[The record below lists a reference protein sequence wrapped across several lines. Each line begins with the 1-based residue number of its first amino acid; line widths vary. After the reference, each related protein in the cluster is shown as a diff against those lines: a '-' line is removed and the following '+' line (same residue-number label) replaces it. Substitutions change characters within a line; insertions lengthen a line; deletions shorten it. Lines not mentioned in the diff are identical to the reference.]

1 MISKAAG
8 PAPTQ
13 EEVAGLLDSI
23 FTAATSDASV
33 SAAYALCD
41 LFLNS
46 VGFRGLS
53 QYGVLAAIKKAAA
66 DKKSVAKRECAQNL
80 LGALFERLPPQQ
92 RISEVVLMV
101 QDGGMV
107 ACALD
112 ALADKSSVVRESA
125 QYGLDELFKNLSSEA
140 LVVGLLPALS
150 TYLAKATGK
159 WQGTVGGYKLLQKM
173 ADKAKL
179 EVGSSKEE
187 ANDKDILREAMGT
200 KLGGLIPIVEAG
212 MHDLKT
218 EVEKQAVA
226 TMNSLTT
233 LLSNDDVAP
242 RIPLLIATMQNP
254 STETL
259 QKAIH
264 ALSQTTFVAIVTAP
278 VLALLTPLLERS
290 LNTPSTAQE
299 VLRQTVV
306 VVENLTKL
314 VHDPVEARTFL
325 PKLSPGVKAVK
336 DRASLPEVRDLATRA
351 LNVIHKAM
359 GDDDGS
365 ADSGVIE
372 RTTSDDVAKILE
384 AEIKKAGG
392 LGGDLDVFKIARP
405 YIGTMVAEDVNHRE
419 VHRISARVAPYL
431 ANIMKEDGAAEK
443 VGAGVQQYYI
453 DEDERKFGKPVKEDD
468 GEIEIVNADFSLAYG
483 GMLLLSHTNLRL
495 LKGHRYGLCGRNGAG
510 KSTLMRSIATGK
522 LEGFPPQD
530 VLRTCFVEHNQ
541 GEDADISILQFVAKD
556 PAIADQGMDRISD
569 VLTEVGFTPG
579 PQGRQSEKVGSLS
592 GGWKMKLALAR
603 AMLMR
608 ADVLLLDEPTNH
620 LDVANVKWLQEY
632 LKSHTEITSLIVS
645 HDSGFLDEVCTDIY
659 HYEPGKKLACYKGN
673 LAEFVKQKPE
683 AKSYYTL
690 SASNAQFKFP
700 PPGILTGVK
709 SNTRSILRM
718 TNCSYTYPGA
728 SKPSLYDV
736 SCQLS
741 LSSRTAIIGGN
752 GAGKSTLIKML
763 TGETIPTTGRVE
775 KHPNLRIGYIKQHAL
790 EHVEM
795 HLEKTPNQYLQWRYA
810 NGDDR
815 EVHMKQTRILS
826 AEDKAQMEKLV
837 DLKDGK
843 GGRQIEAI
851 MGRQKWKK
859 SYQYEIKWLHMLPKH
874 NSQISRETLMELG
887 FDKLIQEFDDH
898 EASREGLGF
907 RELSPKVIS
916 KHFQDLG
923 LDPEIADHN
932 EIGGLSGGQKVK
944 VVLAGAMWNN
954 PHLLVLDEPTNF
966 LDRDSLG
973 GLAVA
978 IRDYKGGVIMI
989 SHNEEFVGAL
999 CPEQW
1004 HVADGRVTHK
1014 GNLAVAADRF
1024 EDSSRPGSAFNSSVA
1039 SSAMSSAVSSANAS
1053 AVNSGA
1059 EDNGGDMSFRAK
1071 KKKKMTKKELKE
1083 REVRKRLRH
1092 IEWYV
1097 FPCLTTY
1104 IHVLLLILLQAQL
1117 SQGNSP
1123 PSGHRRRG
1131 INVLCPI
1138 VTHQTNTKSFLFIS
1152 VSGGDVIMCEKQ
1164 DRERFP

>member
-1 MISKAAG
+1 MPVMISKSGG

-13 EEVAGLLDSI
+13 AEISGLLDTI
-23 FTAATSDASV
+23 FNAASSDASI
-33 SAAYALCD
+33 SASYALCD
-41 LFLNS
+41 LLLNS
-46 VGFRGLS
+46 VGFRGLN
-53 QYGVLAAIKKAAA
+53 QYGILAEIKKAAA
-66 DKKSVAKRECAQNL
+66 DKKSGTRRESAQNL
-80 LGALFERLPPQQ
+80 LGALFERLPAQQ
-92 RISEVVLMV
+92 KISEVVLLL

-107 ACALD
+107 TCALD
-112 ALADKSSVVRESA
+112 ALADKGAVVREAA

-140 LVVGLLPALS
+140 LVVGLLPVLS
-150 TYLAKATGK
+150 TYLEKRSGK
-159 WQGTVGGYKLLQKM
+159 WQGTVGGYKLLQRM
-173 ADKAKL
+173 ADKAKM

-187 ANDKDILREAMGT
+187 ANNKDILREAMGT
-200 KLGGLIPIVEAG
+200 KLAGLIPIVGNG
-212 MHDLKT
+212 MHDLKA

-226 TMNSLTT
+226 TMTSLTT

-242 RIPLLIATMQNP
+242 RIPLLIDTMQYP

-264 ALSQTTFVAIVTAP
+264 ALSQTTFVAVVTAP

-290 LNTPSTAQE
+290 LNTPTTAQE

-314 VHDPVEARTFL
+314 VHDPVEARIFL
-325 PKLSPGVKAVK
+325 PKLKPGVKAVQ
-336 DRASLPEVRDLATRA
+336 DRASLPEVREIADRA
-351 LNVIHKAM
+351 MAVMIKAM
-359 GDDDGS
+359 GEDDGNH
-365 ADSGVIE
+365 ANGAIA
-372 RTTSDDVAKILE
+372 RTTSEDVAKVLE
-384 AEIKKAGG
+384 AEIKKANG
-392 LGGDLDVFKIARP
+392 LGGDLDVFKLARP
-405 YIGTMVAEDVNHRE
+405 YICSMVAEDVNHRE
-419 VHRISARVAPYL
+419 IARISARIAPYL
-431 ANIMKEDGAAEK
+431 QHIMKESDAAEK
-443 VGAGVQQYYI
+443 VGAAVQQFYLE
-453 DEDERKFGKPVKEDD
+453 EDHRKYGQPVKEDD

-510 KSTLMRSIATGK
+510 KSTLMRSIANGK

-541 GEDADISILQFVAKD
+541 GEDADISILEFVAKD
-556 PAIADQGMDRISD
+556 PAISKEGTTRISE
-569 VLTEVGFTPG
+569 VLAEVGFTAGPG
-579 PQGRQSEKVGSLS
+579 GRQSEKVGSLS

-603 AMLMR
+603 AMLMK

-659 HYEPGKKLACYKGN
+659 HYEPGKKLACFKGN
-673 LAEFVKQKPE
+673 LAAFVRQRPE

-690 SASNAQFKFP
+690 SASNVQFKFP
-700 PPGILTGVK
+700 PPGILTGIK
-709 SNTRSILRM
+709 SQTRAILRM

-728 SKPSLYDV
+728 SKPSLFDV

-752 GAGKSTLIKML
+752 GAGKSTLIKLL
-763 TGETIPTTGRVE
+763 TGETVPTSGRVE

-795 HLEKTPNQYLQWRYA
+795 HMEKTPNQYLQWRYA

-815 EVHMKQTRILS
+815 EVYMKQTRILS
-826 AEDKAQMEKLV
+826 DEDKAQMEKMV
-837 DLKDGK
+837 DLGDGQGAK
-843 GGRQIEAI
+843 RVEAI

-859 SYQYEIKWLHMLPKH
+859 SFQYEVKWVGMLPKY
-874 NSQISRETLMELG
+874 NSQISRETMVELG
-887 FDKLIQEFDDH
+887 FNKMIQEFDDH

-932 EIGGLSGGQKVK
+932 QISGLSGGQKVK

-978 IRDYKGGVIMI
+978 IRDYKGGVVMI

-1004 HVADGRVTHK
+1004 HVAEGRVTHK
-1014 GNLAVAADRF
+1014 GYLAVSADRF
-1024 EDSSRPGSAFNSSVA
+1024 EDSSRPGSGFNSSVA
-1039 SSAMSSAVSSANAS
+1039 SSNVSSANAS

-1059 EDNGGDMSFRAK
+1059 EDNGDMTFKAK
-1071 KKKKMTKKELKE
+1071 KKKKITKKELKE
-1083 REVRKRLRH
+1083 REVRRRLRH
-1092 IEWYV
+1092 IEWFVYQ
-1097 FPCLTTY
+1097 PHY
-1104 IHVLLLILLQAQL
+1104 L
-1117 SQGNSP
+1117 SS
-1123 PSGHRRRG
+1123 
-1131 INVLCPI
+1131 
-1138 VTHQTNTKSFLFIS
+1138 
-1152 VSGGDVIMCEKQ
+1152 MY
-1164 DRERFP
+1164 